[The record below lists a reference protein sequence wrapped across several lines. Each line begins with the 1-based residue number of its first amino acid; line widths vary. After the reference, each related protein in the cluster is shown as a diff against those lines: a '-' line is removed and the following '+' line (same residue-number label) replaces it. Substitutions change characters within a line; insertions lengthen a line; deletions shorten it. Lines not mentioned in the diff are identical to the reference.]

1 MRRWIMVP
9 VVFALVI
16 AGLFG
21 ILRLTNARTFQLFG
35 DLLARVD
42 TDQAVVALT
51 FDDGPTTDYTQP
63 VLEIL
68 KAHDVRATF
77 FLTGRE
83 TAQNPAGAKAIADAG
98 HEIGNHSWSHNRM
111 ILVSPATVREEIE
124 KTDAAIR
131 DAGYQ
136 GELHFRPPY
145 GKKLVSLP
153 WYLAQNDRT
162 TIMWDVEPEADSIT
176 AADPQAMADYV
187 ITNATNG
194 SIIIMHVM
202 YESRGASRQALPAL
216 IDGLKARGFKFV
228 TVSELL
234 ALQQGSSN

>member
-1 MRRWIMVP
+1 MRRRIIVL
-9 VVFALVI
+9 VVVGLVI

-21 ILRLTNARTFQLFG
+21 VLQLTNARTFQVVG
-35 DLLARVD
+35 DLVARVD
-42 TDQAVVALT
+42 TERAVVALT

-83 TAQNPAGAKAIADAG
+83 TAENPQGAKAIADAG

-111 ILVSPATVREEIE
+111 ILVSPSTVREEIE
-124 KTDAAIR
+124 STDAVIR
-131 DAGYQ
+131 DAGYT

-162 TIMWDVEPEADSIT
+162 TIMWDVEPEADPVT

-187 ITNATNG
+187 IANATNG

-202 YESRGASRQALPAL
+202 YESRRASRQALPAL
-216 IDGLKARGFKFV
+216 IDGLKARGLRFV

-234 ALQQGSSN
+234 AQQLL

>member
-21 ILRLTNARTFQLFG
+21 IWQLTNARTFQLFG
-35 DLLARVD
+35 DLVARVD

-68 KAHDVRATF
+68 KVHDVRATF

-83 TAQNPAGAKAIADAG
+83 AAQNPAGVRAIADAG

-111 ILVSPATVREEIE
+111 ILMSPTTVREEIE
-124 KTDAAIR
+124 NTDAAIR
-131 DAGYQ
+131 DAGYK

-145 GKKLVSLP
+145 GKKLVALP

-162 TIMWDVEPEADSIT
+162 TIMWDVEPEADPVT

-187 ITNATNG
+187 IANATNG

-202 YESRGASRQALPAL
+202 YERRGTSRQALPAL

-234 ALQQGSSN
+234 ALQHP

>member
-1 MRRWIMVP
+1 MRRWIIVL

-21 ILRLTNARTFQLFG
+21 VLQLTNARTFQAFG
-35 DLLARVD
+35 DLVARVD
-42 TDQAVVALT
+42 TDRAVVALT
-51 FDDGPTTDYTQP
+51 FDDGPTIDYTQP

-83 TAQNPAGAKAIADAG
+83 IVKNPQGAKAIADAG
-98 HEIGNHSWSHNRM
+98 HEMGNHSWSHNRM

-162 TIMWDVEPEADSIT
+162 TIMWDVEPEADPIT

-202 YESRGASRQALPAL
+202 YESRGTSRQALPAL
-216 IDGLKARGFKFV
+216 IDGLKARGLKFV

-234 ALQQGSSN
+234 ALQHL

>member
-1 MRRWIMVP
+1 MRRWIIVP
-9 VVFALVI
+9 IIFALVI

-21 ILRLTNARTFQLFG
+21 VLQLTNARTFQAFG
-35 DLLARVD
+35 KLVARVD
-42 TDQAVVALT
+42 TDRAVVALT

-77 FLTGRE
+77 FLAGRE
-83 TAQNPAGAKAIADAG
+83 TAENPQQVKAIADAG

-111 ILVSPATVREEIE
+111 ILVSPAKVREEIE
-124 KTDAAIR
+124 STDAAIR
-131 DAGYQ
+131 AAGYK

-145 GKKLVSLP
+145 GKKLVALP

-162 TIMWDVEPEADSIT
+162 TIMWDVEPEADPVT
-176 AADPQAMADYV
+176 AANPQAMADYV
-187 ITNATNG
+187 ITNASNG

-202 YESRGASRQALPAL
+202 YESREASRQALPAL

-234 ALQQGSSN
+234 ALQHL

>member
-21 ILRLTNARTFQLFG
+21 VLQLTNARTFQIFG
-35 DLLARVD
+35 DLVARVE
-42 TDQAVVALT
+42 TDRAVVALT

-83 TAQNPAGAKAIADAG
+83 TAENPQEAKAIADAG

-111 ILVSPATVREEIE
+111 ILVSPTTVREEIE
-124 KTDAAIR
+124 STDAAIR

-136 GELHFRPPY
+136 AELHFRPPY

-162 TIMWDVEPEADSIT
+162 TIMWDVEPEADPIT

-187 ITNATNG
+187 ISNATNG

-202 YESRGASRQALPAL
+202 YESRGTSRQALPAL
-216 IDGLKARGFKFV
+216 IDGLKARGLKFV

-234 ALQQGSSN
+234 TLQHL